1 MTEREKAPDM
11 RVNLG
16 GLLMKNPVA
25 TASGTYG
32 FGLEYKEYIDI
43 SKLGAIVGKG
53 TTLAAKAGNPP
64 PRMAETPAGMLNS
77 VGLENPGLE
86 AVIRDILPKLK
97 PYDVPLVMN
106 ISGNTAEEYGEM
118 AVCLEG
124 VEGVAALEVN
134 ISCPNVK
141 MGGMAFGADPRAAAL
156 VTETVRKNTSLPVIV
171 KLSPNVGD
179 IVGIA
184 KSVEAAG
191 ATALSLINTLLGLA
205 IDIRAKK
212 PVLGN
217 VMGGLSGPAVK
228 PVALR
233 MVWQVSQAVG
243 IPVMGVGG
251 VCAWQDAVEFLL
263 AGASAVQVGT
273 ANFVDPQAPLSV
285 LRGIE
290 EYLQEN
296 GYQDVNELVGLAWKK
311 RT

>member
-1 MTEREKAPDM
+1 MTEREKAPSM

-32 FGLEYKEYIDI
+32 FGLEYKDYIDI
-43 SKLGAIVGKG
+43 SQLGAIVGKG
-53 TTLAAKAGNPP
+53 TTLAPRAGNRP

-97 PYDVPLVMN
+97 AYDVPLIMN

-118 AVCLEG
+118 AARLEG

-156 VTETVRKNTSLPVIV
+156 VTETVRKNTTLPMIV
-171 KLSPNVGD
+171 KLSPNAGD
-179 IVGIA
+179 IVGVA

-191 ATALSLINTLLGLA
+191 ATALSLINTLLGMA

-212 PVLGN
+212 PVLAN
-217 VMGGLSGPAVK
+217 IMGGLSGPAIK

-243 IPVMGVGG
+243 IPVMGLGG
-251 VCAWQDAVEFLL
+251 ICVWQDAVEFLL

-273 ANFVDPQAPLSV
+273 ANFVDPQAPLSI
-285 LRGIE
+285 LRGLE
-290 EYLQEN
+290 AYLREN
-296 GYQDVNELVGLAWKK
+296 GYDDVNEIVGLAWKQ
-311 RT
+311 RA

>member
-1 MTEREKAPDM
+1 MTELKM
-11 RVNLG
+11 QVNLG

-32 FGLEYKEYIDI
+32 FGLEYKDYIDI
-43 SKLGAIVGKG
+43 SQLGAIVGKG
-53 TTLAAKAGNPP
+53 TTLLPKAGNAP

-86 AVIRDILPKLK
+86 AVIRDVLPKLR

-118 AVCLEG
+118 AARLTG
-124 VEGVAALEVN
+124 VAGVAALEVN

-141 MGGMAFGADPRAAAL
+141 MGGLAFGTDPRAAAL

-179 IVGIA
+179 IAGIA

-191 ATALSLINTLLGLA
+191 ATAISLINTILGMA
-205 IDIRAKK
+205 IDIRAQK
-212 PVLGN
+212 PLLAN
-217 VMGGLSGPAVK
+217 IMGGLSGPAVK

-233 MVWQVSQAVG
+233 MVWQVAQAVKIPLMG
-243 IPVMGVGG
+243 IGG
-251 VCAWQDAVEFLL
+251 ISIWQDAVEFLL

-273 ANFVDPQAPLSV
+273 ANFVDPQTPLSV

-290 EYLQEN
+290 DYLREN
-296 GYQDVNELVGLAWKK
+296 GYSDIKQIIGLA
-311 RT
+311 RSAT

>member
-1 MTEREKAPDM
+1 MIEKEKSLNM

-32 FGLEYKEYIDI
+32 FGLEYKDYIDL
-43 SKLGAIVGKG
+43 SQLGAIVGKG
-53 TTLAAKAGNPP
+53 TTLAPKAGNPP

-86 AVIRDILPKLK
+86 AVIRDILPKLRL
-97 PYDVPLVMN
+97 YDVPLVMN

-118 AVCLEG
+118 AARLEG
-124 VEGVAALEVN
+124 VEGVSALEVN

-179 IVGIA
+179 IIGVA

-191 ATALSLINTLLGLA
+191 ATALSLINTLLGMA

-212 PVLGN
+212 PVLAN
-217 VMGGLSGPAVK
+217 IMGGLSGPDVK

-243 IPVMGVGG
+243 IPLMGVGG
-251 VCAWQDAVEFLL
+251 VCVWQDAVEFLL

-273 ANFVDPQAPLSV
+273 ANFVDPQAPLLILHGLEAY
-285 LRGIE
+285 LR
-290 EYLQEN
+290 EN
-296 GYQDVNELVGLAWKK
+296 GHEDVNELVGLAWKQ
-311 RT
+311 RV